1 MDNTEELL
9 KKKCADLENQL
20 CSLKKENNTL
30 RDQLSNKEKLI
41 SEIDALY
48 NYYKTMYLC
57 EKAHTDRMASF
68 VNRMF

>member
-9 KKKCADLENQL
+9 KNKCAELESQL
-20 CSLKKENNTL
+20 CSIKKENNNL
-30 RDQLSNKEKLI
+30 RDQLSSKEKLI

>member
-1 MDNTEELL
+1 MDTEQLL
-9 KKKCADLENQL
+9 KQKCAELENQL
-20 CSLKKENNTL
+20 CSIKKENNNL
-30 RDQLSNKEKLI
+30 RDQLSSKEKLI